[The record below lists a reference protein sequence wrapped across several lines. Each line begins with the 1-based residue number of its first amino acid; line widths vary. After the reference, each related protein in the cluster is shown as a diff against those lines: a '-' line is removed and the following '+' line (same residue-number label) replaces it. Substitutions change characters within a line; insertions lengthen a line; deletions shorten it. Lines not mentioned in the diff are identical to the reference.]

1 MCVHTH
7 FYMKYIVT
15 GGAGFIGSNLV
26 DKLIENNHEVIVID
40 DLSLGKKSNINK
52 KAQFHKINIAS
63 LDPTK
68 KIINLN
74 TIGKL
79 FEGVDTIFHL
89 AAKTRVQPSI
99 KNPYLWNTV
108 NVGGTLNLLN
118 LANTHNVRRFVFSSS
133 SSVYGNVSEENLPTP
148 ESAPKNPLSPYG
160 LQKLVGEQYCKLYST
175 IHDIDTVCLRYFSVY
190 GERQPTKGDYSL
202 VMGIFANLKLQGK
215 PLTIN
220 GDGEQRRDFTY
231 VGDVVSANIK
241 ASMSDKVGKG
251 EILNVG
257 NGDNRSVNDVANMIG
272 GPVVHTE
279 PVIEPRET
287 LADNSKTRR
296 LLNWNPTMTLEDWM
310 PSYKKSLGL
319 K

>member
-1 MCVHTH
+1 
-7 FYMKYIVT
+7 MKYIVT

-26 DKLIENNHEVIVID
+26 DKLIENGHEVLVID
-40 DLSLGKKSNINK
+40 DLSLGKKRNINK
-52 KAQFHKINIAS
+52 KAKFRKLNIAS
-63 LDPTK
+63 FDPTK
-68 KIINLN
+68 RWVDLEQ
-74 TIGKL
+74 IGKL

-118 LANTHNVRRFVFSSS
+118 LARLHGVRRFVFSSS
-133 SSVYGNVSEENLPTP
+133 SSVYGNVTEENLPTP
-148 ESAPKNPLSPYG
+148 ETAPKNPLSPYG

-175 IHDIDTVCLRYFSVY
+175 IHNIDTVCLRYFSVY

-202 VMGIFANLKLQGK
+202 VMGIFANLRLEGK

-241 ASMSDKVGKG
+241 ASMSDKVGNG

-257 NGDNRSVNDVANMIG
+257 NGDNRSVNDIAKMIG
-272 GPVVHTE
+272 GPIE
-279 PVIEPRET
+279 YRDPVIEPRET
-287 LADNSKTRR
+287 LADNSKTRK
-296 LLNWNPTMTLEDWM
+296 LLDWKPTMKLEDWM

>member
-1 MCVHTH
+1 
-7 FYMKYIVT
+7 MKYIVT

-40 DLSLGKKSNINK
+40 DLSLGKKRNINK
-52 KAQFHKINIAS
+52 KLEFHKLNIAS
-63 LDPTK
+63 FDPTK
-68 KIINLN
+68 KWVNLDK
-74 TIGKL
+74 IGKL
-79 FEGVDTIFHL
+79 FDGVDTIFHL

-99 KNPYLWNTV
+99 TNPYLWNTV
-108 NVGGTLNLLN
+108 NVSGTLNLLN
-118 LANTHNVRRFVFSSS
+118 LARIHNVRRFVFSSS

-148 ESAPKNPLSPYG
+148 ETAPKNPLSPYG

-202 VMGIFANLKLQGK
+202 VMGIFANLRLEGK

-241 ASMSDKVGKG
+241 ASMSDKVGRG

-257 NGDNRSVNDVANMIG
+257 NGDNRSVNDIAKMIG
-272 GPVVHTE
+272 GPIE
-279 PVIEPRET
+279 YRDPVIEPRET

-296 LLNWNPTMTLEDWM
+296 LLDWKPTMKLEDWM

-319 K
+319 

>member
-1 MCVHTH
+1 
-7 FYMKYIVT
+7 MKYIVT

-40 DLSLGKKSNINK
+40 DLSLGKKRNINK
-52 KAQFHKINIAS
+52 KAQFHKLNIAS
-63 LDPTK
+63 FDPTK
-68 KIINLN
+68 KWVNLDE
-74 TIGKL
+74 IGKL
-79 FEGVDTIFHL
+79 FDGVDTIFHL

-99 KNPYLWNTV
+99 VDPYTWNTV

-118 LANTHNVRRFVFSSS
+118 LARIHNVRRFVFSSS
-133 SSVYGNVSEENLPTP
+133 SSVYGNVTDEYLPTP
-148 ESAPKNPLSPYG
+148 ETAPRNPLSPYG
-160 LQKLVGEQYCKLYST
+160 LQKLFGECYCKLYST
-175 IHDIDTVCLRYFSVY
+175 IHNIDTVCLRYFSVY

-202 VMGIFANLKLQGK
+202 VMGIFANQRLEGK

-241 ASMSDKVGKG
+241 ASMSDKVGNG

-257 NGDNRSVNDVANMIG
+257 NGDNRSVNDIAKMIG
-272 GPVVHTE
+272 GPIE
-279 PVIEPRET
+279 YRDPVIEPRET
-287 LADNSKTRR
+287 LADNSKTRK
-296 LLNWNPTMTLEDWM
+296 LLDWKPTMKLEDWM

>member
-1 MCVHTH
+1 
-7 FYMKYIVT
+7 MKYIVT

-40 DLSLGKKSNINK
+40 DLSLGKKSNVNK
-52 KAQFHKINIAS
+52 KAEFHKLNIAS
-63 LDPTK
+63 FDPTK
-68 KIINLN
+68 KWVSLDK
-74 TIGKL
+74 IGKL

-99 KNPYLWNTV
+99 TNPYLWNTV

-118 LANTHNVRRFVFSSS
+118 LARIHNVRRFVFSSS

-148 ESAPKNPLSPYG
+148 ETAPKNPLSPYG

-175 IHDIDTVCLRYFSVY
+175 IHNIDTVCLRYFSVY

-202 VMGIFANLKLQGK
+202 VMGIFANLRLEGK

-241 ASMSDKVGKG
+241 ASMSDKVGNG

-257 NGDNRSVNDVANMIG
+257 NGDNRSVNDIAKMIG
-272 GPVVHTE
+272 GPIE
-279 PVIEPRET
+279 YRDPVIEPRET

-296 LLNWNPTMTLEDWM
+296 LLNWKPTMKLEDWM

>member
-40 DLSLGKKSNINK
+40 DLSLGKKRNINK
-52 KAQFHKINIAS
+52 KAQFHKLNIAS
-63 LDPTK
+63 FDPTK
-68 KIINLN
+68 KWVNLDE
-74 TIGKL
+74 IGKL

-99 KNPYLWNTV
+99 VDPYTWNRV
-108 NVGGTLNLLN
+108 NIAGTLNLLN
-118 LANTHNVRRFVFSSS
+118 LAKLHNVRRFVFSSS
-133 SSVYGNVSEENLPTP
+133 SSVYGNVSPEHLPTP
-148 ESAPKNPLSPYG
+148 THAPKNPLSPYG

-202 VMGIFANLKLQGK
+202 VMGIFANLRLEGK

-241 ASMSDKVGKG
+241 ASTSNKVGKG

-257 NGDNRSVNDVANMIG
+257 NGDNRSVNDIAKIIG
-272 GPVVHTE
+272 GPIE
-279 PVIEPRET
+279 YRDPVIEPRET

-296 LLNWNPTMTLEDWM
+296 LLDWKPTMKLEDWM

>member
-1 MCVHTH
+1 
-7 FYMKYIVT
+7 MKYIVT

-26 DKLIENNHEVIVID
+26 DKLIENNQEVIVID
-40 DLSLGKKSNINK
+40 DLSLGKKSNVNK
-52 KAQFHKINIAS
+52 KAEFHKLNIAS
-63 LDPTK
+63 FDPTK
-68 KIINLN
+68 KWVNLN
-74 TIGKL
+74 EVGKL

-99 KNPYLWNTV
+99 TNPYLWNAV
-108 NVGGTLNLLN
+108 NVSGTLNLLN
-118 LANTHNVRRFVFSSS
+118 LARIHNVRRFVFSSS

-148 ESAPKNPLSPYG
+148 ETAPKNPLSPYG

-175 IHDIDTVCLRYFSVY
+175 IHNIDTVCLRYFSVY

-202 VMGIFANLKLQGK
+202 VMGIFANQRLEGK

-241 ASMSDKVGKG
+241 ASMSDKVGDG

-257 NGDNRSVNDVANMIG
+257 NGDNRSVNDIAKMIG
-272 GPVVHTE
+272 GPVVHGD

-287 LADNSKTRR
+287 LADNSKTRE
-296 LLNWNPTMTLEDWM
+296 LLNWKPTMKLEDWM
-310 PSYKKSLGL
+310 PLYKKRIGL
-319 K
+319 

>member
-1 MCVHTH
+1 M
-7 FYMKYIVT
+7 
-15 GGAGFIGSNLV
+15 
-26 DKLIENNHEVIVID
+26 
-40 DLSLGKKSNINK
+40 
-52 KAQFHKINIAS
+52 
-63 LDPTK
+63 
-68 KIINLN
+68 
-74 TIGKL
+74 
-79 FEGVDTIFHL
+79 
-89 AAKTRVQPSI
+89 QPSI
-99 KNPYLWNTV
+99 RNPYLWNTV

-118 LANTHNVRRFVFSSS
+118 LARLHGVRRFVFSSS
-133 SSVYGNVSEENLPTP
+133 SSVYGNVTEENLPTP
-148 ESAPKNPLSPYG
+148 ETAPKNPLSPYG

-175 IHDIDTVCLRYFSVY
+175 IHNIDTVCLRYFSVY

-202 VMGIFANLKLQGK
+202 VMGIFANLRLEGK

-241 ASMSDKVGKG
+241 ASMSDKVGNG

-257 NGDNRSVNDVANMIG
+257 NGDNRSVNDIARMIG
-272 GPVVHTE
+272 GPVIHGD

-287 LADNSKTRR
+287 LADNSKTRE
-296 LLNWNPTMTLEDWM
+296 LLDWKPTMKLEDWM

>member
-1 MCVHTH
+1 
-7 FYMKYIVT
+7 MKYIVT

-40 DLSLGKKSNINK
+40 DLSLGKKSNVNE
-52 KAQFHKINIAS
+52 KAEFHKLNIAS
-63 LDPTK
+63 FDPTK
-68 KIINLN
+68 KWVNLDK
-74 TIGKL
+74 IGKL

-99 KNPYLWNTV
+99 TDPYTWNRV
-108 NVGGTLNLLN
+108 NVAGTLNLLN
-118 LANTHNVRRFVFSSS
+118 LARIHNVRRFVFSSS
-133 SSVYGNVSEENLPTP
+133 SSVYGNVSEEHLPTP
-148 ESAPKNPLSPYG
+148 THAPKNPLSPYG

-202 VMGIFANLKLQGK
+202 VMGIFANLRLQGK

-241 ASMSDKVGKG
+241 ASVSDKVGNG

-257 NGDNRSVNDVANMIG
+257 NGDNRSVNDIAKMIG
-272 GPVVHTE
+272 GPVVHGD

-287 LADNSKTRR
+287 LADNSKTRE
-296 LLNWNPTMTLEDWM
+296 LLDWKPTMKLEDWM
-310 PSYKKSLGL
+310 PLYKRSIGL
-319 K
+319 

>member
-1 MCVHTH
+1 
-7 FYMKYIVT
+7 
-15 GGAGFIGSNLV
+15 
-26 DKLIENNHEVIVID
+26 
-40 DLSLGKKSNINK
+40 
-52 KAQFHKINIAS
+52 
-63 LDPTK
+63 
-68 KIINLN
+68 
-74 TIGKL
+74 
-79 FEGVDTIFHL
+79 L

-99 KNPYLWNTV
+99 RNPYLWNTV

-118 LANTHNVRRFVFSSS
+118 LARLHGVRRFVFSSS
-133 SSVYGNVSEENLPTP
+133 SSVYGNVTEENLPTL
-148 ESAPKNPLSPYG
+148 ETAPKNPMSPYG

-202 VMGIFANLKLQGK
+202 VMGIFANLRLEGK

-241 ASMSDKVGKG
+241 ASASDKVGKG

-257 NGDNRSVNDVANMIG
+257 NGDNRSVNDIAKMIG
-272 GPVVHTE
+272 GPVVHGD

-287 LADNSKTRR
+287 LADNFKTRR
-296 LLNWNPTMTLEDWM
+296 LLDWKPTMKLEDWM

>member
-1 MCVHTH
+1 
-7 FYMKYIVT
+7 MKCIVT

-26 DKLIENNHEVIVID
+26 DKLIENGHEVLVFD
-40 DLSLGKKSNINK
+40 DLSLGKKRNINK
-52 KAQFHKINIAS
+52 KAKFHKLNIAS

-68 KIINLN
+68 KIVDLDK
-74 TIGKL
+74 IGKL

-99 KNPYLWNTV
+99 RNPYLWNTV

-118 LANTHNVRRFVFSSS
+118 LARIHGVRRFVFSSS
-133 SSVYGNVSEENLPTP
+133 SSVYGNVTEENLPTP
-148 ESAPKNPLSPYG
+148 ETAPKNPLSPYG

-175 IHDIDTVCLRYFSVY
+175 IHNIDTVCLRYFSVY

-202 VMGIFANLKLQGK
+202 VMGIFANLRLQGK

-241 ASMSDKVGKG
+241 ASASDKVGKG

-257 NGDNRSVNDVANMIG
+257 NGDNRSVNDIAKMIG
-272 GPVVHTE
+272 GPVVYGD

-296 LLNWNPTMTLEDWM
+296 LLDWKPTMKLEDWM
-310 PSYKKSLGL
+310 PAYKKSLGL

>member
-1 MCVHTH
+1 MGD
-7 FYMKYIVT
+7 FKKYIVT

-26 DKLIENNHEVIVID
+26 DKLIEEGHQVLVFD

-52 KAQFHKINIAS
+52 KAQFHKINIES

-68 KIINLN
+68 KRINLN
-74 TIGKL
+74 KIGKL
-79 FEGVDTIFHL
+79 FDGVDTIFHL
-89 AAKTRVQPSI
+89 AARTRIQPSI
-99 KNPYLWNTV
+99 KEPHSFNSV
-108 NVGGTLNLLN
+108 NIGGTLNMLD
-118 LANTHNVRRFVFSSS
+118 LARIHGVRRFVFSSS

-148 ESAPKNPLSPYG
+148 LTAPKNPLSPYG

-175 IHDIDTVCLRYFSVY
+175 IHNIETVCLRYFSVY

-202 VMGIFANLKLQGK
+202 VMGIFANLRLEGK

-241 ASMSDKVGKG
+241 ASVSEAVGSG

-257 NGDNRSVNDVANMIG
+257 NGDNRSVNDIAKMIG
-272 GPVVHTE
+272 GPVVHND

-287 LADNSKTRR
+287 LADNSKTRE
-296 LLNWNPTMTLEDWM
+296 LLNWKPTMKLEDWM
-310 PSYKKSLGL
+310 PSYKKSIGL
-319 K
+319 

>member
-1 MCVHTH
+1 
-7 FYMKYIVT
+7 MKCIVT

-26 DKLIENNHEVIVID
+26 DKLIENGHEVLVFD
-40 DLSLGKKSNINK
+40 DLSLGKKRNINK
-52 KAQFHKINIAS
+52 KAKFHKLNIAS

-68 KIINLN
+68 KIVDLDK
-74 TIGKL
+74 IGKL

-99 KNPYLWNTV
+99 RNPYLWNTV

-118 LANTHNVRRFVFSSS
+118 LARLHGVRRFVFSSS
-133 SSVYGNVSEENLPTP
+133 SSVYGNVTEENLPTP
-148 ESAPKNPLSPYG
+148 ETAPKNPLSPYG

-175 IHDIDTVCLRYFSVY
+175 IHNIDTVCLRYFSVY

-202 VMGIFANLKLQGK
+202 VMGIFANLRLQGK

-241 ASMSDKVGKG
+241 ASASDKVGKG

-257 NGDNRSVNDVANMIG
+257 NGDNRSVNDIAKMIG
-272 GPVVHTE
+272 GPVVYGD

-296 LLNWNPTMTLEDWM
+296 LLDWKPTMKLEDWM